1 MKYICRQ
8 LNSHVVLQTMQESQL
23 GRAPCQPTQPS
34 PAGHWELRHHASP
47 LPPSPRRKTHILG
60 GQSCHCNQNPLFLH
74 GHKWHSPSAPS
85 PHTFPDEG
93 STIRHA
99 AVPRGGA
106 GRTIQ
111 LPPHIN
117 IFDTRLKTQLVHIHL
132 LLEKCQE
139 GTNIP
144 SLFLG
149 LYQKYLSAFWPFIPF
164 VTSMLSA
171 SQGGEVL

>member
-1 MKYICRQ
+1 MPAHPAKSCRA
-8 LNSHVVLQTMQESQL
+8 L
-23 GRAPCQPTQPS
+23 RAPCLSPS
-34 PAGHWELRHHASP
+34 IIPVEENAHPRWAKLP
-47 LPPSPRRKTHILG
+47 L
-60 GQSCHCNQNPLFLH
+60 NPLESFISAWAPTAQPL
-74 GHKWHSPSAPS
+74 APS
-85 PHTFPDEG
+85 PHMSPGEG
-93 STIRHA
+93 GTIRHA

-117 IFDTRLKTQLVHIHL
+117 ILDTRLKTQLVHIHL